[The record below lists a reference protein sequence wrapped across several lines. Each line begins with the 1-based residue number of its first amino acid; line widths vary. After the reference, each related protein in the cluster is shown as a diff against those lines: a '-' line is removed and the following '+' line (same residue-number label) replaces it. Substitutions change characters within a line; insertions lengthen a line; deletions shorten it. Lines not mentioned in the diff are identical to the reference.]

1 MREPWDEAKVLQRR
15 LPKDVLKIVMRTR
28 DKEDR
33 ASRHSQE
40 VKSPWLEFTA
50 LQETAEE
57 LRAVIKAER
66 A

>member
-1 MREPWDEAKVLQRR
+1 MEPWDEAKVLQRP

-33 ASRHSQE
+33 ASRHNQE
-40 VKSPWLEFTA
+40 VKSLWLEVTA